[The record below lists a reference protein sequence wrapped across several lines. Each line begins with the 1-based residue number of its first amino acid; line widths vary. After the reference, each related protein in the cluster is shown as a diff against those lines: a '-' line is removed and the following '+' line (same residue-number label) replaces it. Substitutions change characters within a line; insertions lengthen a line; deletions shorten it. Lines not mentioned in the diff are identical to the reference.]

1 MSKEGSK
8 ASTQRRIRRKRGL
21 RKRIFGTADRPRLAV
36 FRSHLHIYAQIIDDE
51 RGVTICQ
58 ASTRNKDLRD
68 QLKKGGDIEAAK
80 FIGKVLADRALQ
92 QQVKAVCFDRAG
104 YTFHGRVKSLAD
116 AAREGGL
123 QF

>member
-1 MSKEGSK
+1 MSTEGVK
-8 ASTQRRIRRKRGL
+8 AKSLRRLRRKRGL
-21 RKRIFGTADRPRLAV
+21 RKRLFGTAERPRLAV
-36 FRSHLHIYAQIIDDE
+36 YRSHLHIYAQIINDE

-58 ASTRNKDLRD
+58 AGTRNKDLRD

-80 FIGKVLADRALQ
+80 LIGKVLADRAMQ
-92 QQVKAVCFDRAG
+92 QNVKTVCFDRAG